1 MVQFIGAL
9 IILLVLRT
17 FGVTGGNNSK
27 YMMKQGCR
35 AGRRMF

>member
-1 MVQFIGAL
+1 MHFVGAL
-9 IILLVLRT
+9 VLWLIL
-17 FGVTGGNNSK
+17 GGSGGKNSK